1 MTSTADRAAIA
12 GSGRTRAVGWTTL
25 LAHEWRLLARDRVL
39 HVAVA
44 VFAAVVIGALVT
56 GARWTAAQRTTIAAL
71 HAEEDSV
78 WAAARRTLDTIP
90 ADAPRPDR
98 FSRDPRVP
106 FHVGQ
111 RLGRVATL
119 DPAPLA
125 ALAVGQSD
133 LQPSYYRVTTGPR
146 QAMLQREELEHP
158 VALLTGR
165 LDLAFVVTV
174 LLPLLI
180 GALCHGLIAGERED
194 GTLALVAAQPVS
206 LRRVVLAKVLVRAA
220 VVGALAIA
228 LVAVGLAVVGVPLG
242 APGTVSLVAAWFVV
256 VLAQATLW
264 FGLAVL
270 IGARAPSAAA
280 GTLVLA
286 ASWLVLVIVVPV
298 LTGAVAQA
306 RWPAPSR
313 AALITETRATSAL
326 VNARG
331 DSVLG
336 RYLVDHPEL
345 TRDAA
350 PGAGQ
355 DFVARTLS
363 VQFELD
369 TTLAPRLSA
378 FDAQVARQQ
387 EAVERA
393 RVLSPALLVQGMLES
408 LAGTD
413 GSRWRAFRDGV
424 VTFHGQ
430 WRTAIMRHV
439 LRDDMLD
446 GRALAALP
454 VPPSAQVDAPLSRIG
469 TSLMVLLAQ
478 AGLVWAA
485 ALMALRR
492 LRPVAA

>member
-1 MTSTADRAAIA
+1 MTATAAPVTAVRAPVA
-12 GSGRTRAVGWTTL
+12 RTVGWSTL
-25 LAHEWRLLARDRVL
+25 VAHEWRLLVRDRLL
-39 HVAVA
+39 HVAVL

-56 GARWTAAQRTTIAAL
+56 GARWTAAQRTTLAAL
-71 HAEEDSV
+71 RTESDSV
-78 WAAARRTLDTIP
+78 WTAARRTLDTIP
-90 ADAPRPDR
+90 ADAPRPER
-98 FSRDPRVP
+98 FARDPRSP
-106 FHVGQ
+106 FHVGL

-133 LQPSYYRVTTGPR
+133 LQPSYYTVTTGPR

-194 GTLALVAAQPVS
+194 GTLALVAAQPVA
-206 LRRVVLAKVLVRAA
+206 LRRVVLAKVLVRAL
-220 VVGALAIA
+220 VVASLAIA
-228 LVAVGLAVVGVPLG
+228 LVSIGLVVIGVPLG
-242 APGTVSLVAAWFVV
+242 APGVPALVMAWFAV
-256 VLAQATLW
+256 VLAQAAFW
-264 FGLAVL
+264 FGAAVL

-280 GTLVLA
+280 GTLALA
-286 ASWLVLVIVVPV
+286 ATWLVLVIVVPV
-298 LTGAVAQA
+298 LANAVAQA

-313 AALITETRATSAL
+313 AALITESRAIGTA
-326 VNARG
+326 VNARA

-345 TRDAA
+345 ARDAA

-369 TTLAPRLSA
+369 TTLAPRLAA

-387 EAVERA
+387 AAVERA
-393 RVLSPALLVQGMLES
+393 RVLSPALQVQGMLEA

-413 GSRWRAFRDGV
+413 GTRWRAFRDSV
-424 VTFHGQ
+424 VAYHVR
-430 WRTAIMRHV
+430 WRTAIMQHA
-439 LRDDMLD
+439 LRDEVLD
-446 GRALAALP
+446 ASRLGALP
-454 VPPSAQVDAPLSRIG
+454 SLPPAPADAPLSRIG
-469 TSLMVLLAQ
+469 APLLVLLGQGA
-478 AGLVWAA
+478 LVWIVAFAA
-485 ALMALRR
+485 VRR
-492 LRPVAA
+492 LRPIAS